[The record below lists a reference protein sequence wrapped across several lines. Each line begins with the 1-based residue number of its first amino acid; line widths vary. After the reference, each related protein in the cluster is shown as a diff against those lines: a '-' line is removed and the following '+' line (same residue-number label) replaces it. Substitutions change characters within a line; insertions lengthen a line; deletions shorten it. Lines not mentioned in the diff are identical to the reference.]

1 MSETLLYSIATAAK
15 ACECSEGFLEKEIRE
30 GRLNPRKL
38 GRLTRIERSELLR
51 WIAAQP
57 AKNEGSATDHVGTS
71 RVSPNNQVIEKT
83 VGMLR

>member
-51 WIAAQP
+51 WISAQP
-57 AKNEGSATDHVGTS
+57 TKNEGTSTDQAGTS
-71 RVSPNNQVIEKT
+71 GVSSMNQI
-83 VGMLR
+83 L